1 MRMSGS
7 NNEMFFLYVSGL
19 GYGPL
24 EFNSRNNR
32 DKDRKNEN
40 LLFII
45 SDVLVA
51 VTSLD
56 KEKNKA
62 SA

>member
-1 MRMSGS
+1 MFLDLDMVSWNSTSGIIAIKTKRTQIH
-7 NNEMFFLYVSGL
+7 FL
-19 GYGPL
+19 
-24 EFNSRNNR
+24 
-32 DKDRKNEN
+32 
-40 LLFII
+40 